1 MKRST
6 HTKILFIA
14 LATAVTATVAQAG
27 EDTYMIYGKARMSVD
42 FTDAPGATSPGDTT
56 SISSNA
62 SRLGFKGNED
72 LGNGLRAIFQME
84 TLVNMDDGT
93 GGSGGVTNTNT
104 LFGTFRNTYVG
115 IAAPVGTLAL
125 GATDNAYKLSTG
137 KLDIYSDSMGDY
149 NAIIGNV
156 SGATTPFDEREPNG
170 INYWSPKMS
179 GFQLLAAYRLDED
192 DTVKRDRHSVAGVYE
207 NGPYYATLAYESHKN
222 EANST
227 GGISTGTRIYDT
239 KGWKIGLGYTF
250 NHDNTKVNFVYEDLA
265 QDDVATLL
273 DREAWYLAL
282 THKMGSNTLK
292 AAYAQADDNDAGA
305 NTGADWFVLG
315 LDHSLS
321 KRTTVYALYANTDN
335 DSAAQ
340 YGLGTGASSGA
351 VRPTSGI
358 DASTFSIG
366 INHDF

>member
-1 MKRST
+1 MKRSRYGQF
-6 HTKILFIA
+6 IFIA
-14 LATAVTATVAQAG
+14 LAATVAATVVQA
-27 EDTYMIYGKARMSVD
+27 EENIKVYGKARMSVN

-72 LGNGLRAIFQME
+72 LGNGLRALFQIE

-93 GGSGGVTNTNT
+93 GGSGGVTNTGT

-115 IAAPVGTLAL
+115 LASGFGTLAL

-149 NAIIGNV
+149 NAIMGNV

-170 INYWSPKMS
+170 INYWSPKMN

-192 DTVKRDRHSVAGVYE
+192 DAVERDRYSLAGVYE
-207 NGPYYATLAYESHKN
+207 NGPYYATLAYELHEN

-239 KGWKIGLGYTF
+239 EGWKAGLGYTF
-250 NHDNTKVNFVYEDLA
+250 NHDNTKINFVYEDLA
-265 QDDVATLL
+265 QEGAATLL
-273 DREAWYLAL
+273 DRDAWYLAL

-315 LDHSLS
+315 LDHALS
-321 KRTTVYALYANTDN
+321 KRTTVYGLYANTNN